1 MPSSRDLDEYSSG
14 ADSVLQDSLLEYF
27 SGARLLAG
35 KTRKLLEGERRRVA
49 VLFMDLTGFT
59 GLGQILDHEELHD
72 LVFRIMGFFSSVV
85 ESYGGYVDKFE
96 GDRLMALFGATAAAE
111 NDSARA
117 VGCALRIMEVL
128 EELVPSLPKGMEMKA
143 RAGIHTGPVTVAPD
157 PSGHLTATGSTVNM
171 ASRIE
176 EIAEPGAVNV
186 SKSVIRECG
195 GLFSFSL
202 LGSFKLRGFTAPLSL
217 YVPLGPGK
225 LKHER
230 WERSARLT
238 GVPLIDRE
246 KERVALEK
254 LLDRTLTEAG
264 STGLLTIRGEAGIGK
279 SRLLHSFL
287 KDIGDQTVLHGHAG
301 RYSRQPFRI
310 WIDLLRHYFG
320 ICGRDREEISA
331 KVEALA
337 DDCANEKLG
346 SKIRQEVGRMTELLL
361 MTRKG
366 TEEHIPEESHSIV
379 VAIRLVLDAI
389 CTGKE
394 LVIALEDVHWMDT
407 PSSRVLDLFIES
419 GGGPSSTLII
429 VTERPFENTAS
440 VRTDGWEVLDLQPLG
455 DRFIGSISSYL
466 LSQSGKRSEFDGP
479 LRELIARGARGN
491 PFYAEEL
498 VLSLLEIGGIRED
511 EEGVWR
517 LTMEPDSIE
526 VPSSVRSLVQS
537 RVDMLP
543 AAERK
548 MLQMASVIGVSF
560 SVDVLDEVMS
570 RLETGIEKEQIRRWL
585 VRKGYLSESDGG
597 MVSFRHDL
605 VQSSVYA
612 TMLRQNRRIV
622 HGIAAGIY
630 EDIYHGDTLAMAP
643 IIFDHWK
650 LSGNRE
656 KTLEWSVKAL
666 SSAREN
672 EQGPELLR
680 IAGTILDLA
689 DEDSEGWEWKAR
701 VEALMVRHLVLARSG
716 DLKGGMDIIDTI
728 LKEASTRSAPG
739 VEASAIRSRTILM
752 NDMGELEGVAEL
764 YRLALEKAEE
774 AGDRGLAASI
784 YSTMANHYSD
794 TGMIDTALEYY
805 QKALEIIQE
814 TGSMQKLASIK
825 TNLANL
831 LSRTGEQEKA
841 AEEFRDSVRMS
852 RELGVRSTLGYALNG
867 YAINMAM
874 AGNLELAGELFE
886 EALEYQI
893 DIGNKTLQSSIL
905 NNLGV
910 LTGMQG
916 DNQRSLK
923 YRLEALKLARESSNL
938 RARAIAQINVANI
951 YRLLGNFRSAL
962 DHSCAAIELAERA
975 RDPLSLCHAF
985 SIQGMTRILMEDL
998 DEARSLYERALSV
1011 VEEMNIDPRTVDDYL
1026 EFMDMLRDRALP
1038 SEPPRSRMMEN
1049 RIEPRVPRVSRSVR
1063 CSADRRP
1070 DRWNRVLS

>member
-1 MPSSRDLDEYSSG
+1 MPSSRDFNEFSSG
-14 ADSVLQDSLLEYF
+14 VTSVLQDSLSEYS

-35 KTRKLLEGERRRVA
+35 RTRKLLEGERRRVA

-59 GLGQILDHEELHD
+59 GLGQVLDHEVLHD

-96 GDRLMALFGATAAAE
+96 GDRLMALFGATEAAE

-128 EELVPSLPKGMEMKA
+128 EELVPSLPQDMGMNA

-176 EIAEPGAVNV
+176 EMAEPGAVNI
-186 SKSVIRECG
+186 SKSVRKECG
-195 GLFSFSL
+195 DLFSFSL
-202 LGSFKLRGFTAPLSL
+202 LGSFQLRGFSAPLPL

-225 LKHER
+225 LKYER

-238 GVPLIDRE
+238 GVPLINRE
-246 KERVALEK
+246 KESAALDK
-254 LLDRTLTEAG
+254 LLQRTLAEAG

-279 SRLLHSFL
+279 SRLLHHFL
-287 KDIGDQTVLHGHAG
+287 KGIGDQTVLHGHAG

-320 ICGRDREEISA
+320 ISSQDREDIGG
-331 KVEALA
+331 KLEALA
-337 DDCANEKLG
+337 GDCGNKKLG
-346 SKIRQEVGRMTELLL
+346 NKIRQEAGRITELLR
-361 MTRKG
+361 MTRKV
-366 TEEHIPEESHSIV
+366 TEEHTPEETRSII

-389 CTGKE
+389 CTGKD

-429 VTERPFENTAS
+429 VTERSFEHS
-440 VRTDGWEVLDLQPLG
+440 SSPRTEGWAVLELQPLG
-455 DRFIGSISSYL
+455 DVEISSISSYL
-466 LSQSGKRSEFDGP
+466 LTQAGKRSEFDGT
-479 LRELIARGARGN
+479 LRELIASGARGN

-511 EEGVWR
+511 EEGVWT
-517 LTMEPDSIE
+517 LTIDPDRIE
-526 VPSSVRSLVQS
+526 VPPSVRALVQS

-543 AAERK
+543 APERK

-560 SVDVLDEVMS
+560 EVNVLDEVMS
-570 RLETGIEKEQIRRWL
+570 RLETGSEREQTRRGL
-585 VRKGYLSESDGG
+585 VRKGYLYESGG
-597 MVSFRHDL
+597 MMSFRHDL
-605 VQSSVYA
+605 VQSSVYG
-612 TMLRQNRRIV
+612 TMLRHNRRIV
-622 HGIAAGIY
+622 HGTAAGVY
-630 EDIYHGDTLAMAP
+630 EDLYHGDTAAMAP

-656 KTLEWSVKAL
+656 KTLEWAVKAL

-672 EQGPELLR
+672 EQGPELLK
-680 IAGTILDLA
+680 ISGTILNLA

-701 VEALMVRHLVLARSG
+701 VEALKVRHQVLARSG
-716 DLKGGMDIIDTI
+716 DVRGAMDIIETI
-728 LKEASTRSAPG
+728 LREAGTRSEPG
-739 VEASAIRSRTILM
+739 VEASAIRSKCILM
-752 NDMGELEGVAEL
+752 NETGDYEGIEEL

-774 AGDRGLAASI
+774 AGDRALTGSI

-794 TGMIDTALEYY
+794 TGMNGAALEYY
-805 QKALEIIQE
+805 QKARNILQE
-814 TGSMQKLASIK
+814 TGNKISFASLK

-831 LSRTGEQEKA
+831 LSRTGERERA
-841 AEEFRDSVRMS
+841 AEEFREAIKVS
-852 RELGVRSTLGYALNG
+852 RELGIRSTLGYALNG

-874 AGNLELAGELFE
+874 TGDLKKAGELFE

-910 LTGMQG
+910 LTRMMG
-916 DNQRSLK
+916 DHHRSLE
-923 YRLEALKLARESSNL
+923 YRLEALKLARESINL
-938 RARAIAQINVANI
+938 KSEAIALVNVANI
-951 YRLLGNFRSAL
+951 YRLLGDFQSAL
-962 DHSCAAIELAERA
+962 DYSRAAFELSERI
-975 RDPLSLCHAF
+975 RDAFCICHAL
-985 SIQGMTRILMEDL
+985 SIQGMTRLLMEEVG
-998 DEARSLYERALSV
+998 EALSLYERALSV
-1011 VEEMNIDPRTVDDYL
+1011 VEKKSIGPGAVDDFQ
-1026 EFMDMLRDRALP
+1026 EFTDMLREMGLP
-1038 SEPPRSRMMEN
+1038 
-1049 RIEPRVPRVSRSVR
+1049 IEAPSN
-1063 CSADRRP
+1063 
-1070 DRWNRVLS
+1070 WNDGEQD